1 MSGLTSTTPIPT
13 GVVVHSKSRVLELQ
27 YGDESYRVPF
37 ELLRVYSPSAEV
49 QGHGPG
55 QETLQ
60 TGKREV
66 TIIGIDPVGHY
77 ALQLNFSDGHNTG
90 IYSWDIL
97 HDLATRQEEL
107 VARVSGETGSRGRG
121 PRHADGRQAVR
132 RPLPLSHQ
140 RRGIT
145 PHGRRDDCAYIERTT
160 GEERAR

>member
-27 YGDESYRVPF
+27 YANGESYRVPF
-37 ELLRVYSPSAEV
+37 ELMRVYSPSAEV
-49 QGHGPG
+49 RGHGPG

-60 TGKREV
+60 TGKRDV

-97 HDLATRQEEL
+97 HDLATRQDEL
-107 VARVSGETGSRGRG
+107 WAEYFARLKAAGVERDA
-121 PRHADGRQAVR
+121 PMAA
-132 RPLPLSHQ
+132 PPAA
-140 RRGIT
+140 
-145 PHGRRDDCAYIERTT
+145 HGHCH
-160 GEERAR
+160 

>member
-13 GVVVHSKSRVLELQ
+13 GVVLHSKSRVLELQ
-27 YGDESYRVPF
+27 YGEKESYRVPF

-66 TIIGIDPVGHY
+66 AITAIEPVGHY

-97 HDLATRQEEL
+97 YDLATRQDEHWRDYL
-107 VARVSGETGSRGRG
+107 TKLQAARI
-121 PRHADGRQAVR
+121 D
-132 RPLPLSHQ
+132 
-140 RRGIT
+140 
-145 PHGRRDDCAYIERTT
+145 RDAPMPTKPAGGHCH
-160 GEERAR
+160 